1 MIEFSDRIKDLKGNA
16 IREIFKLLDNPEII
30 SFAGGFPAKD
40 GIPKE
45 DLQKISAELLSSA
58 SAGDIL
64 QYGATEGYKPL
75 IKSARSFIAR
85 NGIIVDDNEVLII
98 SGGQQGID
106 LTFKAFL
113 NKGDKI
119 LVENPTYLAAL
130 HILKTYEA
138 EAYGVDADENGLII
152 SDLEEKVKKYSP
164 KIVYVVP
171 NFSNPTGKTL
181 SLDRRKK
188 LLELA
193 EKYNFIILEDDPYGE
208 IRFEGEKLPSIKSLD
223 KAGRV
228 IYLTSFSKI
237 IAPGLRTGIAV
248 GSAEIIRK
256 LTIGKQAA
264 DVHTSNLSQ
273 AIIDKYIDN
282 GLLEPH
288 IKELILMYKAKKD
301 AMYNSLQKYMPKGI
315 KFTNPEGGLFI
326 FAEFEDASINTDK
339 IFADVVEK
347 TKCAYFPGSSFFADG
362 KTFNTFRLNYSNA
375 TIAQIEKGVQ
385 ALGKYFTT
393 LLEEK
398 NA

>member
-347 TKCAYFPGSSFFADG
+347 TKCAYVPGSSFFADG